1 MYVVD
6 ILNLKGSKVVTIRP
20 DLRVQHLAQRLRLER
35 VGALIVSES
44 GTAVDGIISERDIVL
59 ALAELGADVLDRTA
73 GDLMTKGVVTCS
85 PRDTIA
91 QVAKVMTSR
100 RIRHMPV
107 VEGERLVG
115 IISVGDILKHRS
127 DELEMEAN
135 VMRDY
140 AVSRH

>member
-1 MYVVD
+1 MYVAD
-6 ILNLKGSKVVTIRP
+6 ILNLKGSKVVTARP
-20 DLRVQHLAQRLRLER
+20 DLKVQHLAQCLRLER
-35 VGALIVSES
+35 VGALVVSES

-59 ALAELGADVLDRTA
+59 ALAEHGADVLDRTA
-73 GDLMTKGVVTCS
+73 ADLMTKGVVTCS

-135 VMRDY
+135 IMRDY
-140 AVSRH
+140 AVARH